1 MCTGDPLQLGQYIL
15 RVINLIIFKK
25 KKNYRLRVDCSVE
38 KTLGYW
44 LAMLEIVKVLSNK
57 VERIFIESVI
67 KW

>member
-15 RVINLIIFKK
+15 RVVNLIIFLK

-38 KTLGYW
+38 KIFSYW

-67 KW
+67 K